1 MSELLSF
8 YDSIPISLLTPVFFG
23 LLFIFILL
31 GVPLTFVLGGLSV
44 IFIYLEFLAD
54 PKSDGLYLLASK
66 AWDLM
71 ETSSLIAIPLYVFMA
86 MVLERSGVAHD
97 LYRMMHLWWGGL
109 RGGLAI
115 GTVLI
120 CTIFAAM
127 SGISGAAVVTMG
139 TIALPQMLSRG
150 YDARLALGAINSG
163 GGWGILI
170 PPSILM
176 VLYALITEVSIGKLF
191 AAGVGPGLLLFT
203 LVSLYIGVRCYFQ
216 PHLGEALPP
225 EERGTWSEKF
235 VALRSVLL
243 PIMIIVMVLGAIFSG
258 IATVTEAAAVG
269 VLGAIIA
276 SAVNRRLNFELIRVA
291 ALRTFRLT
299 TLITWIVLAAHAYST
314 AYTAMGAESFIT
326 GLVTEIP
333 GGKWGALLFMMV
345 VLFFLGMVL
354 DQVGIMLITLPVF
367 LPLVDAHGFDQIW
380 FGILFVVM
388 MEISYMTPPFGFNLF
403 YLRSVTQSDPSMSH
417 LTMKDIYWSVGPYT
431 VVELLGLFLIVLFPA
446 IALWLPNIIFPAQ

>member
-1 MSELLSF
+1 MGIEILTLL
-8 YDSIPISLLTPVFFG
+8 FFG
-23 LLFIFILL
+23 LLFLFILL

-44 IFIYLEFLAD
+44 IFLYFVKGPIFFYLI
-54 PKSDGLYLLASK
+54 ASK
-66 AWDLM
+66 MWDLM

-139 TIALPQMLSRG
+139 TIALPQMLKRG
-150 YDARLALGAINSG
+150 YNAQLALGAINAG

-176 VLYALITEVSIGKLF
+176 VLYALITEVSVGKLF

-203 LVSLYIGVRCYFQ
+203 LVSIYIGVRCWLQ
-216 PHLGEALPP
+216 PDLGPALPP
-225 EERGTWSEKF
+225 EERGTWPEKIA
-235 VALRSVLL
+235 ALQSVIL
-243 PIMIIVMVLGAIFSG
+243 PIFIIFLVLGAIFG
-258 IATVTEAAAVG
+258 GFATVTEAAAVG
-269 VLGAIIA
+269 VLGALLA
-276 SAVNRRLNFELIRVA
+276 SAVNRKLNFELVKEA
-291 ALRTFRLT
+291 SVRTFRLT
-299 TLITWIVLAAHAYST
+299 TLITWIVFAAHAYST

-326 GLVTEIP
+326 GLTEQIP
-333 GGKWGALLFMMV
+333 GGKWGALAFMMF
-345 VLFFLGMVL
+345 VLFLLGMVL
-354 DQVGIMLITLPVF
+354 DPVGIMLITLPVF
-367 LPLVDAHGFDQIW
+367 LPLVKAHGFDPVW

-403 YLRSVTQSDPSMSH
+403 YLRSVTQADPTMRH

-431 VVELLGLFLIVLFPA
+431 IVELTGLFIIVLFPA
-446 IALWLPNIIFPAQ
+446 IALWLPNLLFSG